1 MRRIILNFFAS
12 RFGQVKSVLRSSAMV
27 ALLGVGI
34 LSATSSVSLADE
46 SGTSFW
52 LPGTYGSLAA
62 VPGTPGWAVASVYYH
77 TTVSAGSDVAAAR
90 EIQIGRFN
98 PTLSVNLNAN
108 LHASA
113 DLAIIVPSYTFATPV
128 LGGQLAVQMG
138 TITGS
143 TSANV
148 NGTLTASLPPFT
160 LMRTDNIGDSLTGF
174 GDLYPLASLKWNMG
188 VNNFIGESTIGFLR
202 ALPSDAAMLPLP
214 CVCEVLSR
222 TTRVMGDTTMEPHA
236 IATATA
242 T

>member
-1 MRRIILNFFAS
+1 MLALRTSIVGKLGAQHMYLISSGNFGKKIGSAKAALRAS
-12 RFGQVKSVLRSSAMV
+12 AAT
-27 ALLGVGI
+27 ALTCVGL

-62 VPGTPGWAVASVYYH
+62 APGTPGWAVAAVYYH
-77 TTVSAGSDVAAAR
+77 TSVSAGADVAAAR

-98 PTLSVNLNAN
+98 PALNVSLNAN

-138 TITGS
+138 TIVGS

-148 NGTLTASLPPFT
+148 NGTLTASLPPFG
-160 LMRTDNIGDSLTGF
+160 LMRTDSIGDTVTGF
-174 GDLYPLASLKWNMG
+174 GDLYPLASL
-188 VNNFIGESTIGFLR
+188 
-202 ALPSDAAMLPLP
+202 
-214 CVCEVLSR
+214 
-222 TTRVMGDTTMEPHA
+222 
-236 IATATA
+236 
-242 T
+242 